1 MLKVLIAFLLAC
13 VCTSA
18 PAAASRS
25 GDSATREPFHSKL
38 GMHLIGAYTEG
49 TRKMVRAR
57 MPVLKI
63 LDTHHDMIQAARD
76 YKRYNPDGIV
86 VLRCYTPVRYTLED
100 EPVATAERYWREH
113 IWKQLGALSEE
124 DRRLIDYLEG
134 TNEVGECPTWED
146 EASTE
151 WFTKFSI
158 RFVELCQQAGF
169 RPVLGSIPVGNPGGE
184 NGGLAKILQ
193 FAPALRAAK
202 NAGGAL
208 AYHAYTIKYTKDLE
222 IEEHYSHR
230 YRFWYRGFTGEYA
243 DLADLPLLLTEGGVD
258 EYGDAEHSGW
268 KARGSWRKYVDWL
281 KWHDCELRKD
291 PYVLGVTLYQQGC
304 QAAWGGW
311 RSFDHDVLADWFVW
325 YWNEGARNA
334 CPQ

>member
-1 MLKVLIAFLLAC
+1 MLKTVAATLIATAALAAAPA
-13 VCTSA
+13 A
-18 PAAASRS
+18 PAAAS
-25 GDSATREPFHSKL
+25 DREPFHSKL
-38 GMHLIGAYTEG
+38 GMHLIGACTEG

-63 LDTHHDMIQAARD
+63 LDTHHDMMEAARD
-76 YKRYNPDGIV
+76 YKRNNPDGIV

-113 IWKQLGALSEE
+113 IWKQLGELSEE

-146 EASTE
+146 DESTE

-158 RFVELCQQAGF
+158 RFVELCREAGF

-184 NGGLAKILQ
+184 DGGLAKILQ
-193 FAPALRAAK
+193 FAPALRAARK
-202 NAGGAL
+202 AGGAL
-208 AYHAYTIKYTKDLE
+208 AYHSYTIKYTKDIE
-222 IEEHYSHR
+222 VEEHYSHR

-325 YWNEGARNA
+325 YWNEGARDA
-334 CPQ
+334 CRD

>member
-1 MLKVLIAFLLAC
+1 MLRVLAASLLAC
-13 VCTSA
+13 ASVAAWAARPA
-18 PAAASRS
+18 PAS
-25 GDSATREPFHSKL
+25 GREPFHSKI
-38 GMHLIGAYTEG
+38 GMHLIGAYTDG

-63 LDTHHDMIQAARD
+63 LDTHHDMMEAVRD
-76 YKRYNPDGIV
+76 YKRHNPDGIV
-86 VLRCYTPVRYTLED
+86 VLRCFTPVRYTLQD

-134 TNEVGECPTWED
+134 TNELGEFPTWED

-158 RFVELCQQAGF
+158 RFVELCQKAGF

-184 NGGLAKILQ
+184 DRGLAKILQ

-202 NAGGAL
+202 KAGGAL
-208 AYHAYTIKYTKDLE
+208 AYHAYTILYTTD
-222 IEEHYSHR
+222 IQVEEYYSHR
-230 YRFWYRGFTGEYA
+230 YRAWYRGFTGEYA

-258 EYGDAEHSGW
+258 EVGDAERSGW

-281 KWHDCELRKD
+281 QWHDCELRKD
-291 PYVLGVTLYQQGC
+291 PYVLGVTLFQQGC

-311 RSFDHDVLADWFVW
+311 RSFDHDVLADWFVR
-325 YWNEGARNA
+325 YWNEGARTA
-334 CPQ
+334 CRD